1 MQTTVYVRRR
11 VNGKL
16 TTVPVTIEHK
26 KPRVLRAVL
35 ERLSRKHKLHIVAP
49 K

>member
-1 MQTTVYVRRR
+1 MRTTVYIRRK

-16 TTVPVTIEHK
+16 VTVPVTVEHK
-26 KPRVLRAVL
+26 KPRVLIAVL
-35 ERLSRKHKLHIVAP
+35 DRLKRKHKLMIVP

>member
-1 MQTTVYVRRR
+1 MRTTIYVQRR

-16 TTVPVTIEHK
+16 ITAPVMIEHK
-26 KPRVLRAVL
+26 KPRVLVAVL
-35 ERLSRKHKLHIVAP
+35 ERLRRKHKLLIVAP

>member
-11 VNGKL
+11 VNGKV
-16 TTVPVTIEHK
+16 TTVPITVEHK

-35 ERLSRKHKLHIVAP
+35 ERLSRKHKLYIVAP

>member
-1 MQTTVYVRRR
+1 MRTTVYIQRR

-16 TTVPVTIEHK
+16 VTVPVTVEHK
-26 KPRVLRAVL
+26 KPRVLIAVL
-35 ERLSRKHKLHIVAP
+35 ERLKRKHKLMIVP